1 MKFKIIK
8 SDFLEALNITQG
20 VVAKKNVM
28 AILSNV
34 LIEASVQA
42 PLIQLSATDMEV
54 AVHIQAQAQIEK
66 SGRITVNAKSLYD
79 IIKESVSEEISFEV
93 KDETGRIVISS
104 GHSEYNILG
113 LSATEYPALP
123 EIKGDFFRIGTED
136 LASMIDKVGFAM
148 STDETRYHL
157 NGVLFEKNEDGL
169 VMVATDGHRLS
180 FVSKDL
186 KGLVFNQDRLILPR
200 KGVNELRSLLS
211 QEKSVELCFSDRHVF
226 CKTEKQ
232 TLYIRLLDGNFPDY
246 RRVIP
251 EANPIQIGL
260 PREDLIGALKRVSLL
275 SNERSKGVTFYFCN
289 NLLSVTSSNPEIGEA
304 KEEIDI
310 SYSGPILNIGFNA
323 KYFLDVLAV
332 IPDETVNIAFK
343 DNTSPCVVLC
353 ESDPGFRSVVMPMRL

>member
-8 SDFLEALNITQG
+8 SDFLEALNVTQG

-34 LIEASVQA
+34 LIEANVQS

-54 AVHIQAQAQIEK
+54 AVHIQAQAHVEK
-66 SGRITVNAKSLYD
+66 SGRITVNARSLYE
-79 IIKESVSEEISFEV
+79 IIKESVSEEINFEL
-93 KDETGRIVISS
+93 KDDTGRIIISS
-104 GHSEYNILG
+104 GHSEYNIMG

-123 EIKGDFFRIGTED
+123 EIKGDFFKIGTED
-136 LASMIDKVGFAM
+136 LSAMIDKVAFAM

-157 NGVLFEKNEDGL
+157 NGVLFEKSADGL

-180 FVSKDL
+180 FVSRAL
-186 KGLVFNQDRLILPR
+186 KGVSFEQERLILPR
-200 KGVNELRSLLS
+200 KGINELRALLAS
-211 QEKSVELCFSDRHVF
+211 EKALELCFSERHVF
-226 CKTEKQ
+226 CRTEKQ

-251 EANPIQIGL
+251 EANPVQIPL

-304 KEEIDI
+304 KEEIDLQ
-310 SYSGPILNIGFNA
+310 YSGPILNIGFNA
-323 KYFLDVLAV
+323 KYFLEVLAV
-332 IPDETVNIAFK
+332 IPDETVVVAFK
-343 DNTSPCVVLC
+343 DNTSPCVVSC
-353 ESDPGFRSVVMPMRL
+353 ASDPGFKSVVMPMRL